1 MRNLLFCEK
10 CAPGLDLR
18 EVIREDGGNLIEST
32 SEQIKKKYRF
42 AALPSKELLY
52 YNNGV
57 YTAGGEIIIEKEAE
71 DICGYRLSNKALTE
85 IKGHITRSC
94 YHSKDDFDKDLNIIN
109 MKNGLFNIQTG
120 EFMEHSPDYLSL
132 NQKAVNYDPKAR
144 SKHFIKFLRE
154 VLYPEDVRT
163 AIRMMA
169 YTFLRDNPY
178 EIINVLFGY
187 GVW

>member
-1 MRNLLFCEK
+1 MK
-10 CAPGLDLR
+10 CVPGLYSC

-32 SEQIKKKYRF
+32 SEQIKKAYKLP
-42 AALPSKELLY
+42 ALPSKELLY

-85 IKGHITRSC
+85 IKGHITRSR

-120 EFMEHSPDYLSL
+120 EFMEHSPDSLSL
-132 NQKAVNYDPKAR
+132 NKKQ
-144 SKHFIKFLRE
+144 
-154 VLYPEDVRT
+154 
-163 AIRMMA
+163 
-169 YTFLRDNPY
+169 
-178 EIINVLFGY
+178 
-187 GVW
+187 